1 MLYSI
6 VSLILNV
13 AASLL
18 AGACLLRLYMQAQR
32 VPFANPVGQ
41 AVFALSNWIVLPL
54 RRIVRPGN
62 RWDLASLVA
71 AFLVLLAQE
80 LILWLV
86 RGLAGTALLVPL
98 LAVFGLLRLAV
109 SGMTFLLLAY
119 VVLSWVQPHS
129 PLAGVV
135 GRLCEPPLRPLRRVI
150 PTLGG
155 LDLSALVLLVL
166 LQVLSIVIGGVQAQ
180 LVTAVL
186 LG

>member
-32 VPFANPVGQ
+32 VPFGNPVGQ

-54 RRIVRPGN
+54 RRAIRPGN

-71 AFLVLLAQE
+71 AFLVMLAQQ

-86 RGLAGTALLVPL
+86 RGMAGPALLVPL
-98 LAVFGLLRLAV
+98 LAVFDLLRLAV
-109 SGMTFLLLAY
+109 GGMTFLLLAH

-129 PLAGVV
+129 PIAGVI

-150 PTLGG
+150 PAVGG

-166 LQVLSIVIGGVQAQ
+166 LQVLSIVIGGLQAR
-180 LVTAVL
+180 LIAAVL
-186 LG
+186 MG